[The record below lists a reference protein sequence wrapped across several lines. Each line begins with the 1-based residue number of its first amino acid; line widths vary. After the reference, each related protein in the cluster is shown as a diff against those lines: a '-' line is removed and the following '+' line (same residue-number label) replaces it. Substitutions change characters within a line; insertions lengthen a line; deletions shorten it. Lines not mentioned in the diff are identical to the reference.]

1 MKIVR
6 VPRNSRRPVMAM
18 PWAVTKASVSSAAAV
33 AGLGIT
39 RLPSMSCAAELASGT
54 LTPILGNY
62 EEEPIG
68 VYAIYPSR
76 VHLAPK
82 VRAFVDFVADRC
94 SRHQAGEGTVN

>member
-1 MKIVR
+1 MA
-6 VPRNSRRPVMAM
+6 PRLVCNSAE
-18 PWAVTKASVSSAAAV
+18 TELAAAV

-39 RLPSMSCAAELASGT
+39 RLPSMGCETELASGT
-54 LTPILGNY
+54 LMPILGSY

-82 VRAFVDFVADRC
+82 VRAFVDFVADCC
-94 SRHQAGEGTVN
+94 SRNEAGEGMAN